1 MKYPAALALAEAVM
15 LAAPAIAEPSVP
27 RVPAFQTAFDDIGPA
42 VQALAG
48 PHRRM
53 VHYIDT
59 GEAGWRPV
67 LFLGGTGTSARAFLM
82 TEYLQTLR
90 RQLHLRFISVERNGF
105 GDTVYDTKW
114 NFADYVD
121 EVGAVVDHLKLPRFA
136 MVAISGGGPYA
147 AHIAAR
153 MPDRL
158 LSVHMM
164 AALAETRNPA
174 MDCSVPI
181 EMLAAGLAKT
191 VGNPQSWW
199 HMPDTSPTKRIPGFA
214 DRSYDEGA
222 RAFSIRG
229 QGGDALPEAAEMKRY
244 CGQPLP
250 NVSAVKAPLFTYYG
264 DADTSVVPANGAWWR
279 AHFGGPKTERAYPGE
294 GHDAQYRHWDQA
306 LLDIAGFGDLVLVCT
321 GGKAKMVDPAKVHD
335 LPGGA
340 AIGLCAWGEPASR
353 PEQPLDRKRARQR

>member
-1 MKYPAALALAEAVM
+1 MKFATTLALAATVLMGTAAV
-15 LAAPAIAEPSVP
+15 AETSVP
-27 RVPAFQTAFDDIGPA
+27 ALPTFQGSFDDIGPA
-42 VQALAG
+42 VQSLAG
-48 PHRRM
+48 PHGRA

-90 RQLHLRFISVERNGF
+90 RQLHLRFVSVERNGF
-105 GDTVYDTKW
+105 GDTVYDPTW
-114 NFADYVD
+114 TFADYVD
-121 EVGAVVDHLKLPRFA
+121 EVGAVLEHLKLQRFA

-153 MPDRL
+153 MPERL

-164 AALAETRNPA
+164 AALADTRAPA
-174 MDCSVPI
+174 MDCSMPI
-181 EMLAAGLAKT
+181 EALAKGLAPT

-199 HMPDTSPTKRIPGFA
+199 HMADASPTKRIPGFA

-222 RAFSIRG
+222 RAFFIRG

-244 CGQPLP
+244 CGHPLP
-250 NVSAVKAPLFTYYG
+250 DLSSAKAPLFTYYG
-264 DADTSVVPANGAWWR
+264 GADTSVVPANGAYWR
-279 AHFGGPKTERAYPGE
+279 AHFGGVNTERAYPGE

-306 LLDIAGFGDLVLVCT
+306 LVDIAGFGDRTLVCT
-321 GGKAKMVDPAKVHD
+321 GGKATMTDPGKVAGLQAK
-335 LPGGA
+335 GA
-340 AIGLCAWGEPASR
+340 TLGLCAWNKA
-353 PEQPLDRKRARQR
+353 A

>member
-1 MKYPAALALAEAVM
+1 MNSLKALALIAAL
-15 LAAPAIAEPSVP
+15 LAAPVVAEPSVP
-27 RVPAFQTAFDDIGPA
+27 AVPAFQTGFDDLGPA
-42 VQALAG
+42 VQTLAG
-48 PHRRM
+48 PKARA
-53 VHYIDT
+53 VHFIDT

-105 GDTVYDTKW
+105 GDTVYGPAWT
-114 NFADYVD
+114 FADYVD
-121 EVGAVVDHLKLPRFA
+121 EVSAVVDHLKVPRFA

-164 AALAETRNPA
+164 AALAETRNKA

-181 EMLAAGLAKT
+181 EALAAGIAKT

-199 HMPDTSPTKRIPGFA
+199 HMADTSPTKRIPGFA

-222 RAFSIRG
+222 RAFFIRG

-244 CGQPLP
+244 CGQSLP
-250 NVSAVKAPLFTYYG
+250 DVSHVKAPLFTYYG
-264 DADTSVVPANGAWWR
+264 EADALVVPANGAWWR
-279 AHFGGPKTERAYPGE
+279 AHFGGAKTERAYPGE
-294 GHDAQYRHWDQA
+294 GHDTQYRHWDQA
-306 LLDIAGFGDLVLVCT
+306 LLDMAGFGGKTLVCA
-321 GGKAKMVDPAKVHD
+321 GGTAAMVDPGTVVA
-335 LPGGA
+335 LQARGA
-340 AIGLCAWGEPASR
+340 TLGLCAW
-353 PEQPLDRKRARQR
+353 RKPVP